1 MGACDMRR
9 LALFMA
15 MGLSSVS
22 NAKSRS
28 TDSNPDFE
36 ITASCK
42 GQTPC
47 IFDGDRI
54 AFDISVRNVK
64 DTPINLPLEFIRYGG
79 PYIVLHDNRT
89 QRQLTLPSHMLD
101 GALMSEL
108 AAVAPGQ
115 SVSVSGSIDASY
127 LDAWGG
133 EDADVTAMIKLAAPL
148 DGSKEFQSIGTTAL
162 RIVGRKAFTGPALNR
177 APSNYNPLAA
187 WATARNSA
195 RPLFIVSSHS
205 LSGSES

>member
-1 MGACDMRR
+1 MQRQIAFCI
-9 LALFMA
+9 A
-15 MGLSSVS
+15 MGFSSLL
-22 NAKSRS
+22 NAGDRS
-28 TDSNPDFE
+28 MDRNPDFE
-36 ITASCK
+36 MTASCK

-54 AFDISVRNVK
+54 AFDISVRNIK

-101 GALMSEL
+101 GALLSNL
-108 AAVAPGQ
+108 TAVAPGQ

-148 DGSKEFQSIGTTAL
+148 HGSKEFQSIGTTAL
-162 RIVGRKAFTGPALNR
+162 RIIGSKAFTGK
-177 APSNYNPLAA
+177 
-187 WATARNSA
+187 
-195 RPLFIVSSHS
+195 
-205 LSGSES
+205 G

>member
-1 MGACDMRR
+1 MQRQIAFCI
-9 LALFMA
+9 A
-15 MGLSSVS
+15 MGVSSLL
-22 NAKSRS
+22 NAGDRPM
-28 TDSNPDFE
+28 DSNPDFE

-54 AFDISVRNVK
+54 AFDISVRNIG
-64 DTPINLPLEFIRYGG
+64 DAPINLPLEFIRYGG

-101 GALMSEL
+101 AALL
-108 AAVAPGQ
+108 TNLTVVAPGQ

-133 EDADVTAMIKLAAPL
+133 EDADVTAMVKLAAPL
-148 DGSKEFQSIGTTAL
+148 DGSKEFRSIGTTAL
-162 RIVGRKAFTGPALNR
+162 RIIGSKVFTGN
-177 APSNYNPLAA
+177 
-187 WATARNSA
+187 
-195 RPLFIVSSHS
+195 
-205 LSGSES
+205 G

>member
-1 MGACDMRR
+1 
-9 LALFMA
+9 MA
-15 MGLSSVS
+15 MGLSSVINS
-22 NAKSRS
+22 KSRS

-64 DTPINLPLEFIRYGG
+64 DTPINLPLEFIRHGG

-101 GALMSEL
+101 GALLSNL
-108 AAVAPGQ
+108 TAVAPGQ

-133 EDADVTAMIKLAAPL
+133 EDADVTAMIELAAPL

-162 RIVGRKAFTGPALNR
+162 RIVGSKAFTGK
-177 APSNYNPLAA
+177 
-187 WATARNSA
+187 
-195 RPLFIVSSHS
+195 
-205 LSGSES
+205 G